1 MTVST
6 RYIVHGWLLILLVVF
21 FFGVEEALGQMAD
34 STKAFISSDG
44 LPDSMNMDKTKIIED
59 AALDIGQDRGLFIVT
74 PDQKMQLRILGSVRY
89 LLVYDNTDL
98 PSKNSLITYQL
109 EVGDETQGIPI
120 YYNGLSQSRL
130 GFEVTRNTDQGN
142 VFIRLETDFAGV
154 QGFRIRHAYGQYK
167 RLLFGQTW
175 SLFSHITSLPAT
187 AGFGGPAGSISVRT
201 PQIRYTSRKVLRGS
215 ILSLGLEYFKPD
227 IFIPDSI
234 TAKSFQAIPDIT
246 ARIEKPLNWGS
257 FQLSGIL
264 PILSGRSEEGSLVFR
279 PGWGVSFSAV
289 INSWVGG
296 KWYFNTA
303 GGQAITRFFNDL
315 SGQGLDVLYNPET
328 QKSYLPY
335 TFGTYITYEHHWT
348 AKLFSNFTYGLLIYQ
363 KEDFTPEDTYY
374 QGNNFRLNTFWS
386 IVEGSRLG
394 FEYIH
399 ALRKNKNA
407 AIGATTRF
415 NLLFYYDF

>member
-1 MTVST
+1 MSESKKH
-6 RYIVHGWLLILLVVF
+6 IILGSLLIAMIGL
-21 FFGVEEALGQMAD
+21 FFGVDVASGQMIDATRA
-34 STKAFISSDG
+34 SISAEG
-44 LPDSMNMDKTKIIED
+44 RPDSLQRDSTKIIED

-74 PDQKMQLRILGSVRY
+74 PDQRMQLRILGSVRY

-98 PSKNSLITYQL
+98 LSKNSLVSYQI
-109 EVGDETQGIPI
+109 EVGDQAQRIPI

-130 GFEVTRNTDQGN
+130 GFEVTRKTDKGN

-154 QGFRIRHAYGQYK
+154 QGFRIRHAYGQY
-167 RLLFGQTW
+167 RQLLFGQTW

-215 ILSLGLEYFKPD
+215 ILSLGLEYFSPD

-234 TAKSFQAIPDIT
+234 TAKSFPAVPDIT
-246 ARIEKPLNWGS
+246 ARIEKSLNWGS

-289 INSWVGG
+289 IDSWVGG
-296 KWYFNTA
+296 KWYLNA
-303 GGQAITRFFNDL
+303 SGGQAITRFFNDL
-315 SGQGLDVLYNPET
+315 SGQGLDVIYNSET
-328 QKSYLPY
+328 QDAYLPY
-335 TFGTYITYEHHWT
+335 TYGGFITYEHHWT
-348 AKLFSNFTYGLLIYQ
+348 TRLFSNFTYGLLVFH
-363 KEDFTPEDTYY
+363 KEDFTPDDTYY

-407 AIGATTRF
+407 AIGTTTRF